1 MSTAQLKHADI
12 LLVEDDADL
21 LKLIALRLKSAGYS
35 VRTAESAE
43 RALAELEA
51 ARPDVLVTDLRMPG
65 MNGLALF
72 DAVQRLNPVLPVII
86 LTAHGTIPDAVAAM
100 RRGVFGFL
108 PKPFEPHA
116 LLAQI
121 EEALAATHGAQA
133 GARGTED
140 GEWRAEIVTVNP
152 RMEEILSQARLV
164 AASNASVIIRGAS
177 GTGKELLARAIHK
190 ASSRRRG
197 PFVPVN
203 CAAIPEPL
211 LESELFGYR
220 KGAFTGAL
228 RDQIGLMQSAAG
240 GTLMLDEI
248 GDMPVAVQAKLLRV
262 LAEGEVRPVGATQA
276 VPVDVRII
284 SATHRDLEQC
294 IRDGAFREDLYYRLN
309 VVTLTLPPLAERRED
324 IPALAA
330 WCLQS
335 TAQRYAKPVHAFAPE
350 ALDLLV
356 QAPWPGNVRQL
367 ANVVERA
374 VALSTGNPI
383 PAALVASALGE
394 TGSEVASLED
404 ARRRFERD
412 YLVSILRLTEGS
424 VTRAAR
430 LAQRNRTDFYK
441 LLGRHRIEAGAFKR
455 ARGSG

>member
-1 MSTAQLKHADI
+1 MSHADI

-21 LKLIALRLKSAGYS
+21 LKLIALRLRSAGYA
-35 VRTAESAE
+35 VRTATSGE
-43 RALAELEA
+43 RALTEMEA
-51 ARPDVLVTDLRMPG
+51 ARPDVLVTDLKMDG
-65 MNGLALF
+65 MDGMQLF
-72 DAVQRLNPVLPVII
+72 DAVQRHSPVLPVII
-86 LTAHGTIPDAVAAM
+86 LTAHGTIPDAVSAT

-108 PKPFEPHA
+108 PKPFEPRT

-121 EEALAATHGAQA
+121 EEALAATR
-133 GARGTED
+133 GARSGATLDED
-140 GEWRAEIVTVNP
+140 RAWRADIVSQNP
-152 RMEEILSQARLV
+152 KMEEILSQARLV
-164 AASNASVIIRGAS
+164 AASDAAVIIRGAS

-203 CAAIPEPL
+203 CAAIPENL

-228 RDQIGLMQSAAG
+228 RDQNGLMQSASG

-294 IRDGAFREDLYYRLN
+294 IRDGSFREDLYYRLN
-309 VVTLTLPPLAERRED
+309 VVTLALPTLAERRED
-324 IPALAA
+324 IPALATH
-330 WCLQS
+330 CLQEV
-335 TAQRYAKPVHAFAPE
+335 AKRYDKPVHAFAPE
-350 ALDLLV
+350 ALELLV

-367 ANVVERA
+367 ANAVERA
-374 VALSTGNPI
+374 VALATSNPL

-394 TGSEVASLED
+394 TASEIASLED

-412 YLVSILRLTEGS
+412 YLVGILRLTEGS
-424 VTRAAR
+424 VTQAAR

-441 LLGRHRIEAGAFKR
+441 LLGRHRIEPGTFKR
-455 ARGSG
+455 ERRVG

>member
-1 MSTAQLKHADI
+1 MSRADI
-12 LLVEDDADL
+12 LLVEDDTDL
-21 LKLIALRLKSAGYS
+21 LKLIALRLRSAGYN
-35 VRTAESAE
+35 VRTAASAE
-43 RALAELEA
+43 RALAEMEA
-51 ARPDVLVTDLRMPG
+51 ARPDVLVTDLKMDG
-65 MNGLALF
+65 MDGLALF
-72 DAVQRLNPVLPVII
+72 DAVQRLSPVLPVII
-86 LTAHGTIPDAVAAM
+86 LTAHGTIPDAVSAM

-108 PKPFEPHA
+108 PKPFEPRT

-121 EEALAATHGAQA
+121 EDALAATR
-133 GARGTED
+133 GARTSAPTDE
-140 GEWRAEIVTVNP
+140 EHAWRGEIVTLNP
-152 RMEEILSQARLV
+152 KMEEILSQARLV
-164 AASNASVIIRGAS
+164 AASDAPVMIRGAS

-203 CAAIPEPL
+203 CAAIPEAL

-228 RDQIGLMQSAAG
+228 RDQSGLMQAATG

-284 SATHRDLEQC
+284 SATHRDIEQC
-294 IRDGAFREDLYYRLN
+294 IRDGGFREDLYYRLN
-309 VVTLTLPPLAERRED
+309 VVSLALPTLAERRED
-324 IPALAA
+324 IPALATH
-330 WCLQS
+330 CLQEL
-335 TAQRYAKPVHAFAPE
+335 AKRYDKPVHAFAPE
-350 ALDLLV
+350 ALELLV

-367 ANVVERA
+367 ANAVERA
-374 VALSTGNPI
+374 VALATSNPL

-394 TGSEVASLED
+394 TASEIASLED

-412 YLVSILRLTEGS
+412 YLTGILRLTEGS
-424 VTRAAR
+424 VTQAAR

-441 LLGRHRIEAGAFKR
+441 LLGRHHIEPGAFKR
-455 ARGSG
+455 ERRTG